1 MGNNDPRVYGYS
13 LYVDY
18 EEVTGTD
25 FSSVFCWLRDVNCL
39 SNSSMYP
46 LSS

>member
-18 EEVTGTD
+18 EEVTDTG
-25 FSSVFCWLRDVNCL
+25 FSFVF
-39 SNSSMYP
+39 S
-46 LSS
+46 